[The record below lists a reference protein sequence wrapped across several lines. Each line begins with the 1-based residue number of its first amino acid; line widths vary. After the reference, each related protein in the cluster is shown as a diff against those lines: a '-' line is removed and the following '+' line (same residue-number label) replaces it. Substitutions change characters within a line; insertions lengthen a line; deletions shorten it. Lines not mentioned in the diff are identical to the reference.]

1 MSIMAKLFRVV
12 KLQDRFNTEVFT
24 FQLPAKLM
32 KDSAQTSFSKDFN
45 YGYQKW
51 TASFVKSEKHLGAFL
66 RLRTASPH
74 VVCNVDYAFT
84 MVNTEHFTKNE
95 TFIEK
100 GSEFTKENDTRG
112 RQTFISLEDLVS
124 RTFIQQTG
132 EFLVELELRH
142 MTTAM
147 ECFVRVPKDYQAR
160 YASNIKLETPYFSF
174 GLFDWSISLYPN
186 TPTQDSEG
194 NVAVQL
200 HRHTNFDHL
209 CRVQY
214 DIKIGENQ
222 AFESGT
228 IEQWLDG
235 GGNGEPYII
244 GSTIHVLSRGRSTV
258 RVRVNMYSVVSIG
271 EAVLP
276 VLNKNRNRVHLYDK
290 DKQAWMLESDISGKY
305 LAFKLYYT
313 DVSHV
318 PRKCTRLVSFDLAVL
333 SIDLERPTI
342 KASNGPF
349 SRYYVQEDLDEGF
362 KMHTNIPLQNPRC
375 EFLSADDQ
383 KVTVHIHWIDSHLLT
398 TPTYHSLDDVSR
410 LHKHQMMR
418 EILALQ
424 SENYALEKQLY
435 SYQKSIARTHSR
447 GQSESEDYPP
457 DRNHYH
463 R

>member
-1 MSIMAKLFRVV
+1 MAKLFRVV

-290 DKQAWMLESDISGKY
+290 DKKA
-305 LAFKLYYT
+305 
-313 DVSHV
+313 
-318 PRKCTRLVSFDLAVL
+318 LVRDFMHMTAGYCNNVQTAYIGNNNS
-333 SIDLERPTI
+333 
-342 KASNGPF
+342 
-349 SRYYVQEDLDEGF
+349 SRYFWELLCR
-362 KMHTNIPLQNPRC
+362 KMVKNDSRADNGRVRINI
-375 EFLSADDQ
+375 
-383 KVTVHIHWIDSHLLT
+383 I
-398 TPTYHSLDDVSR
+398 
-410 LHKHQMMR
+410 
-418 EILALQ
+418 
-424 SENYALEKQLY
+424 
-435 SYQKSIARTHSR
+435 
-447 GQSESEDYPP
+447 
-457 DRNHYH
+457 
-463 R
+463 

>member
-1 MSIMAKLFRVV
+1 MAKLFRVV

-160 YASNIKLETPYFSF
+160 YASNIKLELRISVSGYSTGVYHYILTLPLKIRRVTWLFSST
-174 GLFDWSISLYPN
+174 D
-186 TPTQDSEG
+186 TQ
-194 NVAVQL
+194 
-200 HRHTNFDHL
+200 T
-209 CRVQY
+209 
-214 DIKIGENQ
+214 
-222 AFESGT
+222 
-228 IEQWLDG
+228 
-235 GGNGEPYII
+235 
-244 GSTIHVLSRGRSTV
+244 STICAAYSTTL
-258 RVRVNMYSVVSIG
+258 R
-271 EAVLP
+271 L
-276 VLNKNRNRVHLYDK
+276 
-290 DKQAWMLESDISGKY
+290 GK
-305 LAFKLYYT
+305 
-313 DVSHV
+313 
-318 PRKCTRLVSFDLAVL
+318 PGIR
-333 SIDLERPTI
+333 I
-342 KASNGPF
+342 
-349 SRYYVQEDLDEGF
+349 RY
-362 KMHTNIPLQNPRC
+362 H
-375 EFLSADDQ
+375 
-383 KVTVHIHWIDSHLLT
+383 
-398 TPTYHSLDDVSR
+398 
-410 LHKHQMMR
+410 
-418 EILALQ
+418 
-424 SENYALEKQLY
+424 
-435 SYQKSIARTHSR
+435 
-447 GQSESEDYPP
+447 
-457 DRNHYH
+457 
-463 R
+463 